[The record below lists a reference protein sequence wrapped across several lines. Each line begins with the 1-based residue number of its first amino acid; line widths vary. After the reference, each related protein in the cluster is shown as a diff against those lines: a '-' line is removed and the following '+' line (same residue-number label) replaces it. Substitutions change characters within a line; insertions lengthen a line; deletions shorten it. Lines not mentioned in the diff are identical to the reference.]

1 MTQDRLAELL
11 SPIAEVR
18 CLVLGDAMLD
28 EYIWGVAERISPE
41 APVMVVRRERIT
53 RVPGG
58 AANVINCVRALGAR
72 AGIVAVVGADSA
84 GEDLARKLHEAGADP
99 IALLVAEDRPTTL
112 KTRVVAH
119 SQQVVRIDHELRGP
133 LPADL
138 AQRLGETAAE
148 SLDGCDGLL
157 LSDYDKGVLTP
168 ESIPALLATA
178 GERGVRVAVNAKP
191 RCAEQYRGVE
201 LVTVNRVEAEALCG
215 FSPDTPDSAGRAAEA
230 IGTRL
235 GTRLVLVTLGGQG
248 AVLWSSDGGTEHLP
262 PVPIEVYD
270 TAGAGDTT
278 IAATHLALCAGATPR
293 EAVELAMRAAAVVV
307 KKVGVQTASPGEIQ
321 ALGT

>member
-1 MTQDRLAELL
+1 MTSQRLADLL
-11 SPIAEVR
+11 DRIAERR

-84 GEDLARKLHEAGADP
+84 GADLARKLGEAGADP
-99 IALLVAEDRPTTL
+99 IALLTAEDRPTTL

-119 SQQVVRIDHELRGP
+119 SQQVVRIDHELRAP

-138 AQRLGETAAE
+138 AHRLDETAAE
-148 SLDGCDGLL
+148 AMADCDGLL

-168 ESIPALLATA
+168 ESIPPLLAA
-178 GERGVRVAVNAKP
+178 AAAQGVKVAVNAKP
-191 RCAEQYRGVE
+191 RCAEHYRGVE

-215 FSPDTPDSAGRAAEA
+215 YSPATPQQAGEAAQA

-235 GTRLVLVTLGGQG
+235 GCRLVLVTLGGQG
-248 AVLWSSDGGTEHLP
+248 AVLWSTDNGAEHVP
-262 PVPIEVYD
+262 PVPVEVYD
-270 TAGAGDTT
+270 AAGAGDTT
-278 IAATHLALCAGATPR
+278 IAACHLALCAGATPR

-307 KKVGVQTASPGEIQ
+307 KKVGVQTASPAEIL
-321 ALGT
+321 AVG

>member
-1 MTQDRLAELL
+1 VTPERLAELL
-11 SPIAEVR
+11 HRIAACR

-58 AANVINCVRALGAR
+58 AANVLNCVRALGAR

-84 GEDLARKLHEAGADP
+84 GADLARKLVEAGAAP
-99 IALLVAEDRPTTL
+99 VALLTAEDRPTTL

-119 SQQVVRIDHELRGP
+119 SQQLVRIDHELRAP

-138 AQRLGETAAE
+138 AQRLDETAAE
-148 SLDGCDGLL
+148 ALDGCDGLL

-168 ESIPALLATA
+168 DSIPPLLAAAAT
-178 GERGVRVAVNAKP
+178 RGVRVAVNAKP
-191 RCAEQYRGVE
+191 RCAEYYRGVE

-215 FSPDTPDSAGRAAEA
+215 FNPATPEQAGRAAEA
-230 IGTRL
+230 VGTRL
-235 GTRLVLVTLGGQG
+235 GSRLVLVTLGGQG
-248 AVLWSSDGGTEHLP
+248 AVLWSAEGGSEPVP
-262 PVPIEVYD
+262 PVPVEVYD
-270 TAGAGDTT
+270 AAGAGDTT
-278 IAATHLALCAGATPR
+278 IAACHLALCAGATPR

-307 KKVGVQTASPGEIQ
+307 KKVGVQTASPAEIL
-321 ALGT
+321 ALD

>member
-1 MTQDRLAELL
+1 MTSARLAELL
-11 SPIAEVR
+11 SRIAERR

-72 AGIVAVVGADSA
+72 AGIVAVVGNDSA
-84 GEDLARKLHEAGADP
+84 GTDLADQLRSAGADP
-99 IALLVAEDRPTTL
+99 VALLTAEDRPTTL

-119 SQQVVRIDHELRGP
+119 SQQVVRIDHEVRAP

-138 AQRLGETAAE
+138 AAQLDELAAAA
-148 SLDGCDGLL
+148 LDGCDGLL

-168 ESIPALLATA
+168 GSIPPLLAA
-178 GERGVRVAVNAKP
+178 AAARGVRVAVNAKP
-191 RCAEQYRGVE
+191 RCAAHYRGVE

-215 FSPDTPDSAGRAAEA
+215 FHPATAAQAGEAAET
-230 IGTRL
+230 IGTQL
-235 GTRLVLVTLGGQG
+235 GCRLVLVTLGGQG
-248 AVLWSSDGGTEHLP
+248 AVLWSADAGLEHVP
-262 PVPIEVYD
+262 PVPVEVYD
-270 TAGAGDTT
+270 AAGAGDTT
-278 IAATHLALCAGATPR
+278 IAACHLALCAGATPR

-307 KKVGVQTASPGEIQ
+307 KKVGVQTASPAEIL
-321 ALGT
+321 ALD